1 MINKIHLFYYEN
13 LKKIL
18 LFICNEKDNV
28 FIFFIKNK
36 IYPDGQ
42 CKCVSKNLN
51 IIYKNKRLILG
62 RIY

>member
-1 MINKIHLFYYEN
+1 MRL
-13 LKKIL
+13 
-18 LFICNEKDNV
+18 